1 MMLFESGFLLV
12 AIIIGLYMAWNIGA
26 NDVANSMATSV
37 ASKAITLRQAIF
49 LAGILTAVGAVFV
62 GGHVTDTVRKG
73 IVDPMLFEGSP
84 DAFVIGMLSALLAAG
99 IWLQISTYF
108 GMPVSTTHSIVGAI
122 IGFGIVAGGF
132 GSVNWYKL
140 GMVVLSWVI
149 SPVAGAAI
157 AFMVFTF
164 IQRKIINTKS
174 PSSAV
179 KRYAPYLVFCVFAL
193 ISLSV
198 IYKGLKNL
206 HLNLPFWEALVI
218 SLGVGALAMGVVKL
232 MIRSMPESHE
242 SLQEEFVSMEGI
254 FRHLQ
259 VITAAYVAFAHGA
272 NDVANSVGP
281 LGAIYSV
288 VKNGMLTVKVA
299 LPTWILLLGGVG
311 IAIGIA
317 TWGYRVMDTLGKR
330 ITEMTPSRGFSA
342 EFAGATTVLA
352 ASKLGMPISTTHT
365 LVGCVVGVG
374 LARGL
379 GALNLKIISN
389 IIKAW
394 LWTVPF
400 TAGLTMFIYVI
411 LSRYYG

>member
-1 MMLFESGFLLV
+1 MIFESGFLLI
-12 AIIIGLYMAWNIGA
+12 AIAAGLYMAWNIGA

-37 ASKAITLRQAIF
+37 ASKAITLRQAIL
-49 LAGILTAVGAVFV
+49 LASVLTVVGATLV
-62 GGHVTDTVRKG
+62 GTQVTETVRKG
-73 IVDPMLFEGSP
+73 IVDPSVFQGDS
-84 DAFVIGMLSALLAAG
+84 DTFIIGMLSALLSAG

-122 IGFGIVAGGF
+122 MGFGIIAGGF
-132 GSVNWYKL
+132 FSVEWGRI
-140 GMVVLSWVI
+140 GMVVLSWVVSPFAGGAI
-149 SPVAGAAI
+149 S
-157 AFMVFTF
+157 FTVFTF
-164 IQRKIINTKS
+164 IQKKIINASS

-179 KRYAPYLVFCVFAL
+179 KQYAPYLVFCVFAL

-206 HLNLPFWEALVI
+206 HLNLPFWEALTI
-218 SLGVGALAMGVVKL
+218 SFGVGAVAMVIVRVLIKSL
-232 MIRSMPESHE
+232 PESHE
-242 SLQEEFVSMEGI
+242 NLHEEFVSMESI

-288 VKNGMLTVKVA
+288 VKSGMVTLKVSV
-299 LPTWILLLGGVG
+299 PPWILLMGGVG
-311 IAIGIA
+311 IAVGIA
-317 TWGYRVMDTLGKR
+317 TWGYRVMETLGKR

-342 EFAGATTVLA
+342 EFAGATTVLI
-352 ASKLGMPISTTHT
+352 ASKIGMPISTTHT

-379 GALNLKIISN
+379 GALNLKIIGN
-389 IIKAW
+389 IIKSW
-394 LWTVPF
+394 LLTVPF
-400 TAGLTMFIYVI
+400 TAGLTMVIYLV
-411 LSRYYG
+411 LFRFYG